1 MYLSVLFGTGLACAT
16 AQAFFTLLFARLL
29 PDGIWRREPG
39 FLAHQAVGLPLMLI
53 VAGVGTVA
61 WFFPDEASQKL
72 AATPEGRV
80 HGDFPTSDWL
90 VSLLLG
96 ELLLWD
102 IPMSAFPS
110 LRSAASVGHHVMMA
124 LACVIALQPYLLY
137 YVPFQGG
144 GGALRQVA
152 VHRAVREQVPFFGGV
167 IELSS
172 IPLQVV
178 DVLHPKHFVEWTERP
193 RVAQLNAA
201 CRVAFAALFL
211 LTRTALFP
219 FVVFGQAA
227 TRHATHPPPLSLP
240 PEARPPPGP
249 ARPLPRRLSR
259 PGRASRR
266 GGRQRP
272 RRRLPAAA
280 ALLVAPYPQA
290 DPQEERRRGRQQ
302 GLDPESRGG
311 VESSDSVLPAG
322 RRQRS

>member
-137 YVPFQGG
+137 YVPF
-144 GGALRQVA
+144 
-152 VHRAVREQVPFFGGV
+152 FGGV

-178 DVLHPKHFVEWTERP
+178 DVLHPKHFVEWTDRP

-219 FVVFGQAA
+219 FVVFGQV
-227 TRHATHPPPLSLP
+227 LP
-240 PEARPPPGP
+240 D
-249 ARPLPRRLSR
+249 LYHV
-259 PGRASRR
+259 ASRDPDERVGAAVGSALAVGFLLLQLYWSRLILRQILKR
-266 GGRQRP
+266 GGEGGSKASIRSREEASS
-272 RRRLPAAA
+272 PATAYSQ
-280 ALLVAPYPQA
+280 LDDV
-290 DPQEERRRGRQQ
+290 RGHRA
-302 GLDPESRGG
+302 
-311 VESSDSVLPAG
+311 VEA
-322 RRQRS
+322 